1 MALFLLYTRISQN
14 TDTRPGSRKPMQSE
28 YAAVK
33 RIGKELQL
41 AEKKQD
47 FTAQIRLYQQ
57 LLHITPNLAE
67 GHAQLA
73 HLYFEQGNEAD
84 AAPHVKQALQQAPSE
99 GVDKTLFPH
108 LYESAQFKA
117 DVALARRWYEAHR
130 TLRRFKLLYQAL
142 ESSARTSELELLL
155 VDALERFTHPK
166 EQSQTL
172 TLLGQLYYGQAKF
185 HDAVGC
191 YQLGLEMTP
200 DNTTQLLNLAVTL
213 EQLGRYAESLPY
225 YKRLLALEPEHA
237 SAHNNI
243 AINLLKLGEF
253 EAGWE
258 YYEWRWP
265 AVQPEHYHEFA
276 IPRWTGEPLNGKT
289 LLAWAEQGIGDHIM
303 FASMLSELHQ
313 VAEHL
318 HYEIYARL
326 DTLFKRSFPHINFV
340 RREQQGEQD
349 LAGKKIFQ
357 QSWPKSDYQIPI
369 GSLPSIFRKS
379 LDSFPR
385 QQSYLKADPQ
395 ETQMLRDDYRKL
407 FPGKRLIGVSWRGGK
422 TLFTEMQSR
431 LIAFKHLAQLAAC
444 TDVQLIDL
452 QYDTCASER
461 EEAARHGVPLHHDPR
476 IDARLDMD
484 KQASQISALDAVVS
498 IDNTTVHLA
507 GALGVR
513 TFVLLPTNPSW
524 RWGIKPG
531 RSYWYPSV
539 EMIRNR
545 ELLDWEAAIA
555 EVVRMLKA
563 EHIIA

>member
-1 MALFLLYTRISQN
+1 
-14 TDTRPGSRKPMQSE
+14 MQSE
-28 YAAVK
+28 HAAVK
-33 RIGKELQL
+33 RIGQALQL
-41 AEKKQD
+41 AEKKKD
-47 FTAQIRLYQQ
+47 VEGQIRLYEQ
-57 LLHITPNLAE
+57 LLVITPKLAE

-73 HLYFEQGNEAD
+73 HLYFEQGKEAE
-84 AAPHVKQALQQAPSE
+84 AAPHVNQALQQPPSE
-99 GVDKTLFPH
+99 NVDKTVFPH
-108 LYESAQFKA
+108 LYESALFKG
-117 DVALARRWYEAHR
+117 DVSQARSWYEAHP

-142 ESSARTSELELLL
+142 EGSGRSTELEALLI
-155 VDALERFTHPK
+155 DALERFTHPK

-191 YQLGLEMTP
+191 YQLGLQMTP
-200 DNTTQLLNLAVTL
+200 ENTTQLLNLAVTL

-265 AVQPEHYHEFA
+265 AVQPEHYQEFA
-276 IPRWTGEPLNGKT
+276 IPRWTGEPLTGKT
-289 LLAWAEQGIGDHIM
+289 LLVWAEQGIGDHIM
-303 FASMLSELHQ
+303 FASMLNELSQ

-326 DTLFKRSFPHINFV
+326 DTLFKRSFPNINFV

-349 LAGKKIFQ
+349 LAGKKMFQ

-369 GSLPSIFRKS
+369 GSLPAIFRRS
-379 LDSFPR
+379 MDSFPK

-395 ETQMLRDDYRKL
+395 ETQMLQDDYRAL

-422 TLFTEMQSR
+422 TLFTDVQSR

-444 TDVQLIDL
+444 KDVQLIDL
-452 QYDTCASER
+452 QYDTCTSER
-461 EEAARHGVPLHHDPR
+461 EDAASQGVPMHHDPR
-476 IDARLDMD
+476 VDARLDMD
-484 KQASQISALDAVVS
+484 KQASQIAALDAVVS

-513 TFVLLPTNPSW
+513 TFALLPTNPSW

-539 EMIRNR
+539 EMVRNKK
-545 ELLDWEAAIA
+545 LLDWEDAIA
-555 EVVRMLKA
+555 EVVAMLKK